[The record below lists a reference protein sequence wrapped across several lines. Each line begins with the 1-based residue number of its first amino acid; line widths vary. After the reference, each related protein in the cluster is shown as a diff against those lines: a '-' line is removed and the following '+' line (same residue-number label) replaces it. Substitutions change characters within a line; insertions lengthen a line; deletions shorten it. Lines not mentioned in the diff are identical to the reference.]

1 MPENNVTDKYSR
13 REFFWKIPGAL
24 GALGFLKLSDSNIK
38 SPDLLKLPQKNII
51 YRTLGRTG
59 IQAPIVSMGVM
70 NTTDPKIIKQSY
82 NAGVRLFDTAA
93 AYRNGENEKMIGRVF
108 KEYSLR
114 KEAILQTK
122 ILHPVGVGYGRSSDS
137 MRPDQVRKTFI
148 KKFEESLNR
157 LQTDY
162 ADILFY
168 HSVDDVYKLNDPGV
182 REALIQI
189 KNDGKARFL
198 GISTHKKRII
208 DEVAAS
214 GFFDVIMVQINFTMD
229 DDTKYIE
236 SIKNAASKG
245 MGIIA
250 MKTQGGNRL
259 ARSIMDHKAALK
271 WVLRYEFI
279 STAVPGYT
287 GSDQLKENFSVA
299 YDLRYTEEERM
310 FLENKKVK
318 MGTNFCRQ
326 CGQCIVNCPNRA
338 DIPALM
344 RVHMYMTGY
353 KNFQLAEDTLN
364 EIPESEGLQNCS
376 YCKKCTVRCRYI
388 VDITK
393 NIEELKSIYM

>member
-24 GALGFLKLSDSNIK
+24 GALGFLRLSDSNIK
-38 SPDLLKLPQKNII
+38 SPDLLKLPQKDII
-51 YRTLGRTG
+51 YRTLGRTE
-59 IQAPIVSMGVM
+59 IQVPIVSMGVM
-70 NTTDPKIIKQSY
+70 NATDPKIIKQSY
-82 NAGVRLFDTAA
+82 DAGVRLFDTAA
-93 AYRNGENEKMIGRVF
+93 AYRNGENEKMVGSVF
-108 KEYSLR
+108 KEYGIR
-114 KEAILQTK
+114 EKVILQTK
-122 ILHPVGVGYGRSSDS
+122 ILHPVGVGYGRSTDPMS
-137 MRPDQVRKTFI
+137 PEQVQKTFI
-148 KKFEESLNR
+148 KKFEESLKR
-157 LQTDY
+157 LQTNY
-162 ADILFY
+162 VDILFY
-168 HSVDDVYKLNDPGV
+168 HSVDDVYKLNDSGV

-208 DEVAAS
+208 DEVAES
-214 GFFDVIMVQINFTMD
+214 GFFDVIMVQINYTMD
-229 DDTKYIE
+229 DDTEYIE
-236 SIKNAASKG
+236 SIKNAASIG

-271 WVLRYEFI
+271 WVVRHEFI

-287 GSDQLKENFSVA
+287 DSDQLKENFSVA
-299 YDLRYTEEERM
+299 YDLRYTDEERM

-326 CGQCIVNCPNRA
+326 CGQCIADCPDRV
-338 DIPALM
+338 DIPTLM

-353 KNFQLAEDTLN
+353 KNSQQAGDTLN
-364 EIPESEGLQNCS
+364 EIHESKGLQNCS

-393 NIEELKSIYM
+393 NIEELRTIYL